1 MITTVRFL
9 KKPALGLITILLIIY
24 PASCVFG
31 AYDEATR
38 WRSGGSAP
46 SVSGGFFGG
55 AIEGEYYIGAGDL
68 LNVFV
73 WKDPDLTM
81 DVRVRSDGKF
91 TYPLI
96 GTIKA
101 SGLSIEALQ
110 NKMREEL
117 RKYIKYPEVTVS
129 VKESAGTKVVVL
141 GEVLYP
147 GVYPYKGAID
157 VLTAIGLAG
166 DFSETA
172 KRESVLV
179 ISGNETGSPKVRRL
193 NVFRSF
199 RHGAVGPDFMLK
211 PNDVVY
217 VPKTF
222 IADWNKT
229 VTDLQPTF
237 DMIANL
243 MTVRTSIKTIY
254 YNHDKPAKQVNQSN

>member
-1 MITTVRFL
+1 MNVS
-9 KKPALGLITILLIIY
+9 KKIAICLVFSSLICAANY
-24 PASCVFG
+24 SYG

-38 WRSGGSAP
+38 WRSSGTGGGAAGSAI
-46 SVSGGFFGG
+46 GFFGG
-55 AIEGEYYIGAGDL
+55 PIAGEYHIGAGDL
-68 LNVFV
+68 LSVFV

-81 DVRVRSDGKF
+81 DVRVRPDGKL

-96 GTIKA
+96 GTVQA
-101 SGLSIEALQ
+101 SGLSIEQLEK
-110 NKMREEL
+110 NMKEDL
-117 RKYIKYPEVTVS
+117 KKYIKYPEVSVT

-166 DFSETA
+166 DFAGTA

-179 ISGNETGSPKVRRL
+179 ISDNFTGNPKVRRL

-199 RHGAVGPDFMLK
+199 RHGAVGPEFMLK

-229 VTDLQPTF
+229 VNDLQPTF
-237 DMIANL
+237 DLIANL
-243 MTVRTSIKTIY
+243 MAVRTDIKTIY
-254 YNHDKPAKQVNQSN
+254 YNKDKPARQVDQRN

>member
-1 MITTVRFL
+1 ME
-9 KKPALGLITILLIIY
+9 G
-24 PASCVFG
+24 
-31 AYDEATR
+31 
-38 WRSGGSAP
+38 SGS
-46 SVSGGFFGG
+46 
-55 AIEGEYYIGAGDL
+55 YYG
-68 LNVFV
+68 
-73 WKDPDLTM
+73 
-81 DVRVRSDGKF
+81 RVRPDGKL

-96 GTIKA
+96 GTVQA
-101 SGLSIEALQ
+101 SGLSIEQLEK
-110 NKMREEL
+110 NMKEDL
-117 RKYIKYPEVTVS
+117 KKYIKYPEVSVT

-166 DFSETA
+166 DFAGTA

-179 ISGNETGSPKVRRL
+179 ISDNFTGNPKVRRL

-199 RHGAVGPDFMLK
+199 RHGAVGPEFMLK

-229 VTDLQPTF
+229 VNDLQPTF
-237 DMIANL
+237 DLIANL
-243 MTVRTSIKTIY
+243 MAVRTDIKTIY
-254 YNHDKPAKQVNQSN
+254 YNKDKPARQVDQRN

>member
-1 MITTVRFL
+1 MKRSIIVFL
-9 KKPALGLITILLIIY
+9 CAIFV
-24 PASCVFG
+24 ASSAFG

-46 SVSGGFFGG
+46 SVAGGFFGG
-55 AIEGEYYIGAGDL
+55 PIAGDYHIAAGDL
-68 LNVFV
+68 LSVYV

-81 DVRVRSDGKF
+81 DVRVRPDGKLTF
-91 TYPLI
+91 PLV
-96 GTIKA
+96 GTIQA
-101 SGLSIEALQ
+101 SGLTIEELEESMKEALKQ
-110 NKMREEL
+110 
-117 RKYIKYPEVTVS
+117 YIKYPDVAVT

-166 DFSETA
+166 DFAGTA

-179 ISGNETGSPKVRRL
+179 ISDNFTGKPKVRRL

-199 RHGAVGPDFMLK
+199 RHGAPGPDFMLK

-229 VTDLQPTF
+229 VNDLQPTF
-237 DMIANL
+237 DLIANL
-243 MTVRTSIKTIY
+243 MAVRTDIKTIY
-254 YNHDKPAKQVNQSN
+254 YNHDKPAKQVNQTN

>member
-1 MITTVRFL
+1 MSPT
-9 KKPALGLITILLIIY
+9 
-24 PASCVFG
+24 
-31 AYDEATR
+31 
-38 WRSGGSAP
+38 
-46 SVSGGFFGG
+46 GFFGG
-55 AIEGEYYIGAGDL
+55 AIAGEYYIGAGDL
-68 LNVFV
+68 LSVFV

-81 DVRVRSDGKF
+81 DVRVRSDGKLS
-91 TYPLI
+91 YPLI
-96 GTIKA
+96 GTLQA
-101 SGLSIEALQ
+101 SGLSIEDLQ

-117 RKYIKYPEVTVS
+117 KKYIKYPEVSVS

-166 DFSETA
+166 DFAGTA

-179 ISGNETGSPKVRRL
+179 ISGNETGNPKVRRL

-199 RHGAVGPDFMLK
+199 RHGTIGPDFVLK

-237 DMIANL
+237 DLIANL
-243 MTVRTSIKTIY
+243 MAVRIDAKTLY
-254 YNHDKPAKQVNQSN
+254 YNHDKPAKQVNQIN